1 MSSISQS
8 LLMALTVTFN
18 KYTSSN
24 VHAVHRREANRV
36 PTRNTPEATELGRR
50 GILLSIVV
58 GAHSVSD
65 SRTGLLQKYLKKS
78 QENKAKND
86 KERLD
91 SYYKRN
97 YKDYFD
103 YVEGTLRGK
112 KEQDLTESEKAI
124 LDWLK
129 TNK

>member
-65 SRTGLLQKYLKKS
+65 SRTGLLQSNAVPFFFYYCYHCYYLLVWS
-78 QENKAKND
+78 DPTIFE
-86 KERLD
+86 
-91 SYYKRN
+91 
-97 YKDYFD
+97 
-103 YVEGTLRGK
+103 
-112 KEQDLTESEKAI
+112 I
-124 LDWLK
+124 LLQSI
-129 TNK
+129 